1 MSSKATANNLRT
13 WRIPEVRAKRCRG
26 IAAALTGR
34 ELTWEHR
41 ISIAAG
47 MKAYRRRQREA
58 RA

>member
-1 MSSKATANNLRT
+1 MNAKAAANVRT
-13 WRIPEVRAKRCRG
+13 WRIPEVRAARCRG

-41 ISIAAG
+41 ISIAAA
-47 MKAYRRRQREA
+47 MKALWQRRREA